1 MFSKKKQKP
10 AKKMKPCTDG
20 ECQHEVPKR
29 VDEAKKITT
38 KEVFGARA
46 ASVKPP
52 VRPKVAKKKPAKIVK
67 KKGGRLKAET
77 STSY

>member
-38 KEVFGARA
+38 KEVFG
-46 ASVKPP
+46 STSLK
-52 VRPKVAKKKPAKIVK
+52 PKVAKKSTKKIVK

>member
-46 ASVKPP
+46 ASVKP
-52 VRPKVAKKKPAKIVK
+52 KVAKKKPAKIVK
-67 KKGGRLKAET
+67 KKGGRRKAVT

>member
-46 ASVKPP
+46 ASVKPS
-52 VRPKVAKKKPAKIVK
+52 VAKKKPAKIVK
-67 KKGGRLKAET
+67 KKGGRRTAET
-77 STSY
+77 SSY

>member
-20 ECQHEVPKR
+20 GCQHEVPKR

-46 ASVKPP
+46 ASVKP
-52 VRPKVAKKKPAKIVK
+52 KVAKKKSTKKTVK
-67 KKGGRLKAET
+67 KKGGRRQAAET

>member
-46 ASVKPP
+46 ASVKP
-52 VRPKVAKKKPAKIVK
+52 KVAKKSTKKTVK
-67 KKGGRLKAET
+67 KKGGRRKAET